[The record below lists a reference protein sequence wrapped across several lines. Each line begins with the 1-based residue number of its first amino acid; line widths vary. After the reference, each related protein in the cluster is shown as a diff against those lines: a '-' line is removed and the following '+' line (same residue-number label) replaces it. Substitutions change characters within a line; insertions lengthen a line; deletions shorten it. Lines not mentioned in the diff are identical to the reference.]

1 VTDLELA
8 RACLRGD
15 EAAWRELVETYRPI
29 LYAAARR
36 IAGDESSAR
45 EIADSL
51 WADLYGI
58 RESAGE
64 RRSLLA
70 YFHGR
75 SSLATW
81 LRALV
86 ARRHVDRWRETKRT
100 ESLDAR
106 EERSPEAAPSGDPA
120 AGDPDRRRLLELFR
134 RALAAVLAA
143 LDPRD
148 RLRLAAHH
156 LDGRTLA
163 EIGRALGEHES
174 TVSRKLERTRTR
186 IRRDVERELR
196 RAHGLGNEEIAA
208 CYEHATADWPFSID
222 LEPPAEARVPGR
234 AARGSGGEHAL

>member
-36 IAGDESSAR
+36 IAGDEGSAR
-45 EIADSL
+45 ELADSL

-58 RESAGE
+58 REAGGE

-86 ARRHVDRWRETKRT
+86 ARRHVDRWRESKRT
-100 ESLDAR
+100 ESLDVR
-106 EERSPEAAPSGDPA
+106 EERSPVPAPGGDPA

-148 RLRLAAHH
+148 RLRLAAYH

-196 RAHGLGNEEIAA
+196 RVHGLRDEEIAA
-208 CYEHATADWPFSID
+208 CYEHATADSPFSID
-222 LEPPAEARVPGR
+222 LEKPQAAIPGR